1 MGASD
6 RLKKIIIL
14 GNRNVI
20 QHFRCI
26 FAGVKLDN
34 CRHIASWLLL
44 AVFVPMLV
52 LSSLH
57 VHEDGAA
64 SAVTECADC
73 LHHSCHGHLTQMAT
87 WAHDCVLCQFLTLS
101 FVATAAVTL
110 LVIHRVTSSRTDAR
124 RRNVCVAHSGIVG
137 LRAPPAFSI

>member
-1 MGASD
+1 M
-6 RLKKIIIL
+6 L
-14 GNRNVI
+14 
-20 QHFRCI
+20 I
-26 FAGVKLDN
+26 F
-34 CRHIASWLLL
+34 
-44 AVFVPMLV
+44 
-52 LSSLH
+52 SSFH

-64 SAVTECADC
+64 AAVTECADC

-87 WAHDCVLCQFLTLS
+87 WTHDCVLCQFLTLT

-110 LVIHRVTSSRTDAR
+110 LIIHKVASSRIDAQ